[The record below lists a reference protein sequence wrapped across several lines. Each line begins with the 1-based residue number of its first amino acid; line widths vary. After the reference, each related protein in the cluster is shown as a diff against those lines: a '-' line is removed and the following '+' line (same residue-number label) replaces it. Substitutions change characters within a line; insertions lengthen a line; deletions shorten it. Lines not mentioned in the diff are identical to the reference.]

1 MFFRFLIL
9 FTTIP
14 LLEIWLLLE
23 ISKHLG
29 VLDTIALVIITGLA
43 GAWLAKSQGFMLW
56 QSIQLELQQG
66 RMPSDSLIE
75 GLLLLIGGIVLLT
88 PGLITDT
95 AGLLLLFPPSRKWVL
110 KQVKKHFSSRIRI
123 QPIHYDNPME

>member
-23 ISKHLG
+23 ISKQLG

-110 KQVKKHFSSRIRI
+110 KQVKKHFSNRIHI